1 MLADGVYKLQFLI
14 VLVLAVGA
22 LAVEVWALV
31 DALRQSSNAFPAAGK
46 LTKPLWLIILGIATA
61 LGVLALP
68 VNGGGAI
75 SSLGFLSI
83 IGVVAAAV
91 YLTDVRPAVR
101 QMRGRG
107 NSGRGGGPYGPW

>member
-1 MLADGVYKLQFLI
+1 MLADGVYKLQYLI

-22 LAVEVWALV
+22 FAVEVWALV
-31 DALRQSSNAFPAAGK
+31 DALRQSSSAFPAAGK
-46 LTKPLWLIILGIATA
+46 LTKPLWLIILGVAAA
-61 LGVLALP
+61 LGFLALP
-68 VNGGGAI
+68 IGGGGRLN
-75 SSLGFLSI
+75 SLGFLSL

-107 NSGRGGGPYGPW
+107 GGRNSGPYGPW